1 MKEWRSK
8 RRRNKKEEEEETAP
22 AEGEKRKGSLK
33 RKVVTPCGS

>member
-8 RRRNKKEEEEETAP
+8 RRRNKEEEETAP

-33 RKVVTPCGS
+33 RKVGTPCGS